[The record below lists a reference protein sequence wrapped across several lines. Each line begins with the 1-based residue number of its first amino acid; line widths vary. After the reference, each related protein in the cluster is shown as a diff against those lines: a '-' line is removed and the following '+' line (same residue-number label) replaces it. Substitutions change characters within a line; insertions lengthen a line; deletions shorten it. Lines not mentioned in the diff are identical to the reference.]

1 MRAAT
6 WLSLV
11 ALATCATPEPRIGVE
26 NAWSRPT
33 TAAGLAPRPL
43 PSGPGVVYASVVN
56 RGGAADRL
64 TGASSPVSESVEIH
78 HTTLIDDRMRM
89 APVEGGIEIP
99 ARETVELKPGG
110 YHVMLFGLRRQLRE
124 GDRFEIEFEFEQSG
138 RIRVT
143 AEVRAP

>member
-1 MRAAT
+1 M
-6 WLSLV
+6 SLPKISF
-11 ALATCATPEPRIGVE
+11 LLMP
-26 NAWSRPT
+26 
-33 TAAGLAPRPL
+33 LPL

-56 RGGAADRL
+56 RGGMADRL

-89 APVEGGIEIP
+89 APVEDGIEIP
-99 ARETVELKPGG
+99 AHGTVELQPGG